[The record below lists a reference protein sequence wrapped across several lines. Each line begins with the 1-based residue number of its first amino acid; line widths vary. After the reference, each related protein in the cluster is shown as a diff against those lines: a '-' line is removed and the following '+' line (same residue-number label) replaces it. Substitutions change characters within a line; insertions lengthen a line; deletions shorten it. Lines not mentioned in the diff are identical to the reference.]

1 MKYSWQNLEK
11 PLSCFTTRSATMR
24 DLNTNKIIQH
34 YSANTKIVVVQKCVT
49 PVATYYRT
57 EPAKLNRLNY
67 AFEASAFGLPNE
79 PAPLEHSLLSN
90 SLNKGSVGHATQR
103 NKTNRI
109 QDENRPKSGAGR
121 FLKRLFRRH
130 DV

>member
-1 MKYSWQNLEK
+1 MKCVWEDLPK
-11 PLSCFTTRSATMR
+11 PMNCFTARNATMR

-57 EPAKLNRLNY
+57 ESAKLNRLNY

-79 PAPLEHSLLSN
+79 SAPLEHSLLSN
-90 SLNKGSVGHATQR
+90 SLNRGSVGHATQR
-103 NKTNRI
+103 NKTNRV
-109 QDENRPKSGAGR
+109 QAESRPKSGAGR

-130 DV
+130 DG